1 MPKRKK
7 IESADSYLS
16 RLEKQNR
23 SALKHTPKTEFL
35 GRSNWSGSDRN
46 ESISEPTLMITGNKV
61 EYMSIDEAVPGQVT
75 TEDDGDFLLI
85 KQRFRDLR
93 PDAMKTINCFP
104 VRLKNIQIQHLR
116 ITNPVFETLKT
127 VHPSK
132 ILFLDIETCGLSNAP
147 LFLIGL
153 AYFTGEDFSFLQLFA
168 RNYFEERPLL
178 SFFNRLF
185 SQYDL
190 LVTYNG
196 KSFDLP
202 YIITRGHTNR
212 VRIPNFIPH
221 LDLLHDVRR
230 IWRPRLPNCKLQTVE
245 RYIYGRKRCGD
256 IHGND
261 IPLVYNEFVKT
272 GNAGMIRTIL
282 KHNILDV
289 ITMIDIITDIYAGD

>member
-7 IESADSYLS
+7 IEAADSYLS

-23 SALKHTPKTEFL
+23 SALKNTPMTEFL
-35 GRSNWSGSDRN
+35 ERSNWSRSDRN
-46 ESISEPTLMITGNKV
+46 KSISEPTLMITGNKV

-75 TEDDGDFLLI
+75 TERDGDFLLI
-85 KQRFRDLR
+85 KQRFIDLR
-93 PDAMKTINCFP
+93 EDAKETVKSFP
-104 VRLKNIQIQHLR
+104 ARLKNAQMQHSG
-116 ITNPVFETLKT
+116 ITNHDFETLKT

-147 LFLIGL
+147 LFLIGV

-168 RNYFEERPLL
+168 RNYCEERPLL
-178 SFFNRLF
+178 SFFNRLL

-202 YIITRGHTNR
+202 YIITRGNANK
-212 VRIPNFIPH
+212 VRIPNCVPN
-221 LDLLHDVRR
+221 LDLLHEVRR
-230 IWRPRLPNCKLQTVE
+230 IWRQRLPNCKLQTVE
-245 RYIYGRKRCGD
+245 RYIYGRKRRGD

-261 IPLVYNEFVKT
+261 IPQVYNEFVKT

-289 ITMIDIITDIYAGD
+289 ITMIDIIADIYAGE

>member
-7 IESADSYLS
+7 IEAADSYLS

-23 SALKHTPKTEFL
+23 SALKNTPKTEFL

-93 PDAMKTINCFP
+93 EDAKETIKSFP
-104 VRLKNIQIQHLR
+104 ARLKNIQIQHLR

>member
-7 IESADSYLS
+7 IEAADSYLS

-23 SALKHTPKTEFL
+23 SALKNTPMMEFQ
-35 GRSNWSGSDRN
+35 GNSNRSRIDRN

-132 ILFLDIETCGLSNAP
+132 ILFLDIE
-147 LFLIGL
+147 
-153 AYFTGEDFSFLQLFA
+153 
-168 RNYFEERPLL
+168 
-178 SFFNRLF
+178 
-185 SQYDL
+185 
-190 LVTYNG
+190 
-196 KSFDLP
+196 
-202 YIITRGHTNR
+202 
-212 VRIPNFIPH
+212 
-221 LDLLHDVRR
+221 
-230 IWRPRLPNCKLQTVE
+230 
-245 RYIYGRKRCGD
+245 
-256 IHGND
+256 
-261 IPLVYNEFVKT
+261 
-272 GNAGMIRTIL
+272 
-282 KHNILDV
+282 
-289 ITMIDIITDIYAGD
+289 